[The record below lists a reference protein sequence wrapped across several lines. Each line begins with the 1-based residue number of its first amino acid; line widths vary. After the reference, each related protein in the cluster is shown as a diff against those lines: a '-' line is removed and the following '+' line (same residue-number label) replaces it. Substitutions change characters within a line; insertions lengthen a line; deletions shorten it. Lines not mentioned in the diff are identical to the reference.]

1 MIHFFKELSLNMKI
15 TSYYV
20 ANITKKN
27 EFQEL
32 LLNNKF
38 LAVQLEDY
46 KHGYAFYY
54 QLVFNLYTFLTTD
67 SEKLLMDDTI
77 RLDYPFQSY
86 IHELMIKQTELL
98 KVKQIKSNN
107 HLICLLIAINIKN
120 NLKSDLHKISNDM
133 GLQSELPL
141 EIINFYVNT
150 LNDTPE
156 EHTVNQIHRQFLN
169 RLKEQV
175 LVSTYF
181 NKIIKDSIDYS
192 KRYYNLLLKEF

>member
-1 MIHFFKELSLNMKI
+1 MKI

-86 IHELMIKQTELL
+86 VHELIIKQTELL

-133 GLQSELPL
+133 GLHSELPL

-156 EHTVNQIHRQFLN
+156 EQTVNQIHRQFLN
-169 RLKEQV
+169 RLKDQV

-181 NKIIKDSIDYS
+181 SKIIKDSIDYS
-192 KRYYNLLLKEF
+192 KRYYNLLQREF